1 MLKIIDENYY
11 KKETLDINL
20 IYSLIQMYFLNNIK
34 KTKNYEH
41 YTKFI
46 QTIDNI
52 KKFNLDIE
60 SLFIQFKRQLKN
72 D

>member
-1 MLKIIDENYY
+1 
-11 KKETLDINL
+11 
-20 IYSLIQMYFLNNIK
+20 MYFLNNIK